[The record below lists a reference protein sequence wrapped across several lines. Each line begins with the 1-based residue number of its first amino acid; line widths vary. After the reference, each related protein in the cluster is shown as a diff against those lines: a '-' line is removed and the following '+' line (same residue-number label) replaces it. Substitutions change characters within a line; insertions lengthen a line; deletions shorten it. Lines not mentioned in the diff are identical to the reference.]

1 MAAAPVTAGT
11 APARRR
17 SRGIPERRLATYMVT
32 PSMVLIALVA
42 VYPVIYGIWLSLHQ
56 YSLITAGLS
65 RWASPAGLG
74 NYKTALQSSEFWS
87 ATRITF
93 EFTIASV
100 FLETLLGLAMALAMK
115 EAFRGQGLLRT
126 VVLVPWAV
134 LTVVTAIMWKTIF
147 DPNLGFVNQ
156 LLHSKTVWLGEEP
169 QALLVMIFADT
180 WKTAPFMALLLL
192 AGLQVIPG
200 DIYEAAKVDGATTWQ
215 RFTRITLPLL
225 TPALLV
231 ALIFRTMDALRA
243 FDLPKVLTNGAN
255 GTTTLSL
262 LSSRTFQENRLYG
275 EGSALAILTFI
286 IVMAVAFLYIRF
298 VGGNLRGLTE
308 D

>member
-1 MAAAPVTAGT
+1 
-11 APARRR
+11 
-17 SRGIPERRLATYMVT
+17 MVA
-32 PSMVLIALVA
+32 PSMTLIALVA
-42 VYPVIYGIWLSLHQ
+42 VYPVIYGVWLSLHQ
-56 YSLITAGLS
+56 YSLLQAGLS

-74 NYKTALQSSEFWS
+74 NYKEQLQSSEFWS
-87 ATRITF
+87 SVRITI

-100 FLETLLGLAMALAMK
+100 FLETIFGLGMALVMK
-115 EAFRGQGLLRT
+115 EAFKGQGVIRT

-134 LTVVTAIMWKTIF
+134 LTVVTAIMWKSIF
-147 DPNLGFVNQ
+147 DANLGFVNTV
-156 LLHSKTVWLGEEP
+156 LGTTTVWLGEEP
-169 QALLVMIFADT
+169 QALLVMIFADA

-192 AGLQVIPG
+192 AGLQVIPA

-215 RFTRITLPLL
+215 RFVRITLPLL

-275 EGSALAILTFI
+275 EGSTIAILTFI
-286 IVMAVAFLYIRF
+286 LVMIVAFLYIRL
-298 VGGNLRGLTE
+298 VGGNIRGLTE

>member
-1 MAAAPVTAGT
+1 
-11 APARRR
+11 
-17 SRGIPERRLATYMVT
+17 MVA
-32 PSMVLIALVA
+32 PSMGLIALVA
-42 VYPVIYGIWLSLHQ
+42 LWPIIYAIWLSLHE
-56 YSLITAGLS
+56 YSLLQAGVS
-65 RWASPAGLG
+65 RFASPAGLG
-74 NYKTALQSSEFWS
+74 NYKDALQSSEFWS

-93 EFTIASV
+93 EFTIFSV
-100 FLETLLGLAMALAMK
+100 VLETVIGLGMALAMH
-115 EAFRGQGLLRT
+115 EAFKGQGLLRT

-156 LLHSKTVWLGEEP
+156 LLGTKTVWLGEEP
-169 QALLVMIFADT
+169 QALMVMIFADV

-215 RFTRITLPLL
+215 RFQKITIPLL
-225 TPALLV
+225 MPALLV
-231 ALIFRTMDALRA
+231 ALIFRTLDALRA
-243 FDLPKVLTNGAN
+243 FDLPKVLTNGSN

-262 LSSRTFQENRLYG
+262 LAQRTFQENRLYG
-275 EGSALAILTFI
+275 EGATLSILTFV
-286 IVMAVAFLYIRF
+286 IVMFVSFLYIRL
-298 VGGNLRGLTE
+298 VGGNLKAMAE